1 MIIIGL
7 LNLINSCLVLCQVA
21 RTISIQLP
29 APNKL
34 SKISATTKFFLVVS
48 SVQCT
53 VHSQNPE
60 KFLPCVEFHGSTS
73 ISQGI
78 YSPENSSYTST
89 ILFSIQNIRFVSP
102 SMPKPSFIVFG
113 GGSLNYRDLDLEV
126 NGEGNTSY
134 EQGRV
139 WGVPY
144 FGNNFDRLVRVKSWV
159 DPGNFFTNEQYL
171 KA

>member
-1 MIIIGL
+1 
-7 LNLINSCLVLCQVA
+7 
-21 RTISIQLP
+21 
-29 APNKL
+29 
-34 SKISATTKFFLVVS
+34 
-48 SVQCT
+48 
-53 VHSQNPE
+53 
-60 KFLPCVEFHGSTS
+60 
-73 ISQGI
+73 
-78 YSPENSSYTST
+78 
-89 ILFSIQNIRFVSP
+89 
-102 SMPKPSFIVFG
+102 MPKPSFIVFG

>member
-1 MIIIGL
+1 MCGVSWLNFNLSRELQPRKLIIHIH
-7 LNLINSCLVLCQVA
+7 
-21 RTISIQLP
+21 ISPPYKTYL
-29 APNKL
+29 
-34 SKISATTKFFLVVS
+34 
-48 SVQCT
+48 
-53 VHSQNPE
+53 
-60 KFLPCVEFHGSTS
+60 
-73 ISQGI
+73 
-78 YSPENSSYTST
+78 
-89 ILFSIQNIRFVSP
+89 VSP